1 MDSTAATSR
10 GEQTRQAILEAAEK
24 LFLSQ
29 GYNGTSMRQIAR
41 RAGIALGGIYNH
53 FEGKEGLFQALL
65 KERSPYDEVAA
76 AMDDLEKGDGEHLV
90 VEAFNRLQAIMQR
103 NLDFV
108 NLVLI
113 DFQESD
119 GSTLR
124 EVLAA
129 VVPRALRFGRR
140 IQEAGGLRQDVGH
153 YMIVRAFV
161 SLLMGYTF
169 TQLIAYKD
177 ERPLLPGVP
186 EISEVEARAQ
196 MIDLF
201 LYGAAAVEGER

>member
-1 MDSTAATSR
+1 MSSTAATSR

-29 GYNGTSMRQIAR
+29 GFNGTSMRQIAR

-53 FEGKEGLFQALL
+53 FEGKEGLFRALL
-65 KERSPYDEVAA
+65 KERSPYDEVIE

-119 GSTLR
+119 GNTLR

>member
-1 MDSTAATSR
+1 MNSTAATSR

-65 KERSPYDEVAA
+65 KERSPYDEVIE

-186 EISEVEARAQ
+186 EISEAEARAQ

-201 LYGAAAVEGER
+201 LYGVAAVEDER

>member
-65 KERSPYDEVAA
+65 KERSPYDEVIE